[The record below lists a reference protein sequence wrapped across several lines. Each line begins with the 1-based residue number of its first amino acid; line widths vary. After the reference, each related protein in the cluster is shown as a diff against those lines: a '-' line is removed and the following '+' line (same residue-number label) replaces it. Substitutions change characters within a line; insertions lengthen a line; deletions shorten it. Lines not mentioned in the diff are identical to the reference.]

1 MAAFKQVKMFNSDVY
16 LKQNVLVEPLS
27 NQWYSWPYLIFPATV
42 AMYITNQHLKI
53 MQSFV
58 ANPELHVSALKN
70 PAMIGG
76 PFINYPAS
84 RVNEVKALYDKTL
97 KEQTQM
103 VQLAQ
108 AIKELDDLLAMHAE
122 GSSLEPLYQ
131 KVPDLLRGYV
141 ELVYDL
147 NNKPSIRFIEG
158 LFYKSSFYKPS
169 LQSIGLSTICDDSRP
184 FVFSTPRLKSD
195 DCLHLNIPFNS
206 QRLDELF
213 KMKFTP
219 SSYNGV
225 KERLEITDEDNELFA
240 SLFTTAQPPK
250 RPVFDGDGVRIR
262 YFNHACVLIETASVS
277 ILTDPVMSY
286 KYGDCNHR
294 FTYADLPETL
304 DYVLITHNHQDHCMF
319 EPLLQL
325 RTQIRNLIVPASNGW
340 TLADPSLKQ
349 ILRQVG
355 FNNVY
360 EIDALESIQVEDGTI
375 TGLPFL
381 GEHGDLD
388 IRTKIAYLI
397 NLKGKSLL
405 CAADSNNIEPRLYQN
420 LHDVFGDVDVIFLG
434 MECDGAPLSWLY
446 GPLMTRP
453 LSRKMDQSRRFNGS
467 DFQSAI
473 DIVDRFHPSRVYV
486 YAMGQEPWL
495 TFLTSLQYTDE
506 SRPIVE
512 SNKLVDACRK
522 RGIEAARV
530 FEREEILL

>member
-1 MAAFKQVKMFNSDVY
+1 MFNSNVC

-53 MQSFV
+53 MQSFI
-58 ANPELHVSALKN
+58 ANPDLHVSALKN

-84 RVNEVKALYDKTL
+84 RVNEIKSLYEKTL
-97 KEQTQM
+97 KEQTAM
-103 VQLAQ
+103 IQLAQ
-108 AIKELDDLLAMHAE
+108 AIKELDEMLATHAE
-122 GSSLEPLYQ
+122 GTSLEPLYQ

-147 NNKPSIRFIEG
+147 NNKPSVRFIEG
-158 LFYKSSFYKPS
+158 LLYKSRLYNPS
-169 LQSIGLSTICDDSRP
+169 LQSITLSSVENDGRP
-184 FVFSTPRLKSD
+184 FVFSTPRLKTENQ
-195 DCLHLNIPFNS
+195 LHLNIPFNS
-206 QRLDELF
+206 EGLDELF
-213 KMKFTP
+213 KMKFNAGP
-219 SSYNGV
+219 FERIREQLGV
-225 KERLEITDEDNELFA
+225 RDEDEELF
-240 SLFTTAQPPK
+240 SSFFTTEPPPQ
-250 RPVFDGDGVRIR
+250 RPVFTGDGVRIR
-262 YFNHACVLIETASVS
+262 YFNHACVLIETAGVS

-286 KYGDCNHR
+286 KYGESNHR
-294 FTYADLPETL
+294 FTYADLPEKL

-325 RTQIRNLIVPASNGW
+325 RPQIKNLIVPASNGG

-355 FNNVY
+355 FENVH
-360 EIDALESIQVEDGTI
+360 ELGALESIEVEDGSI

-381 GEHGDLD
+381 GEHADLD

-397 NLKGKSLL
+397 KLKGKSIL
-405 CAADSNNIEPRLYQN
+405 CAADSNNIEPRLYEN
-420 LHDVFGDVDVIFLG
+420 LHELFGDIDVVFLG

-446 GPLMTRP
+446 GPLMTKP
-453 LSRKMDQSRRFNGS
+453 LSRKMDQSRRFDGS
-467 DFQSAI
+467 DFEKAL

-495 TFLTSLQYTDE
+495 TFLTSIQYTAE

-512 SNKLVDACRK
+512 SDKLINACRE
-522 RGIEAARV
+522 RGIQCERV
-530 FEREEILL
+530 FERAEIML

>member
-1 MAAFKQVKMFNSDVY
+1 MSNSSVY

-53 MQSFV
+53 MQSFI

-84 RVNEVKALYDKTL
+84 RVSEIKTLYEKTL
-97 KEQTQM
+97 KEQFTLI
-103 VQLAQ
+103 QLAQ
-108 AIKELDDLLAMHAE
+108 AIKELDEMLATHAE

-131 KVPDLLRGYV
+131 KVPALLRGYV

-147 NNKPSIRFIEG
+147 NNKPSIRFFEG
-158 LFYKSSFYKPS
+158 LFYRSSFYQPS
-169 LQSIGLSTICDDSRP
+169 LQSISLSAIEDDSRP
-184 FVFSTPRLKSD
+184 FVFSTPRLKTD
-195 DCLHLNIPFNS
+195 NRLHLNTPFNS
-206 QRLDELF
+206 AALDAIFSMKFKAGSYEEIAERLDVAADDSELF
-213 KMKFTP
+213 STF
-219 SSYNGV
+219 
-225 KERLEITDEDNELFA
+225 
-240 SLFTTAQPPK
+240 FTTELPPA
-250 RPVFDGDGVRIR
+250 RQRFTGDGVRIR
-262 YFNHACVLIETASVS
+262 YFNHACVLIETAEVS

-286 KYGDCNHR
+286 RYGDCNHR
-294 FTYADLPETL
+294 FTYADLPEL
-304 DYVLITHNHQDHCMF
+304 IDYVLITHNHQDHCMF

-325 RTQIRNLIVPASNGW
+325 RPQIRNLIVPASTGG
-340 TLADPSLKQ
+340 TLADPSLKR

-355 FNNVY
+355 FRNVY
-360 EIDALESIQVEDGTI
+360 ELEALESIEVDGGSI

-397 NLKGKSLL
+397 NLKGKSVL

-420 LHDVFGDVDVIFLG
+420 LHELFGDIDVVFLG

-446 GPLMTRP
+446 GPLMTKP
-453 LSRKMDQSRRFNGS
+453 LARKMDQSRRFDGS
-467 DFQSAI
+467 DFEKAM
-473 DIVDRFHPSRVYV
+473 DIVNRFHPSRVYV

-495 TFLTSLQYTDE
+495 TFLTSLQYTE
-506 SRPIVE
+506 QSRPIVE
-512 SNKLVDACRK
+512 SNKLIAECHK
-522 RGIEAARV
+522 RGIQC
-530 FEREEILL
+530 ERLF